1 VTYDWEWLLGKGYT
15 ILLLALL
22 FALTGCGEKEQTR
35 RYAMQGEVK
44 SLDAAAG
51 TATISHG
58 KIGDWMGAMT
68 MEYPVKPD
76 AELQKLHV
84 GDRIEATVVVN
95 DLKYYVT
102 DVKVVPKQ

>member
-1 VTYDWEWLLGKGYT
+1 MRKQ
-15 ILLLALL
+15 IALLALI

-35 RYAMQGEVK
+35 RYAMQGEIK
-44 SLDAAAG
+44 ALDATAG

-58 KIGDWMGAMT
+58 KIGDWMDAMT

-95 DLKYYVT
+95 GPSYYVT
-102 DVKVVPKQ
+102 DVRVAPKQ